1 MQPDFH
7 AIPGAE
13 GWQLSNPSILSAA
26 ALRASVE
33 IFDEANMQRLRA
45 KSELLSGYLEFLL
58 DQQASKNFSI
68 ITPRDS
74 AHRGAQLSLRVLENG
89 RAICDALAKEGI
101 ICDWREPDILRVAPV
116 PLYNT
121 FLDVYTFAEKFLS
134 ATQR

>member
-1 MQPDFH
+1 M
-7 AIPGAE
+7 E
-13 GWQLSNPSILSAA
+13 
-26 ALRASVE
+26 
-33 IFDEANMQRLRA
+33 RLRA
-45 KSELLSGYLEFLL
+45 KSALLTGYLEFLL
-58 DQQASKNFSI
+58 DQDRSKRFSI

-74 AHRGAQLSLRVLENG
+74 AQRGAQLSLRVNENG